1 MHDASA
7 ADPACS
13 AEDDDGESV
22 HGDSDATARE
32 QATLE
37 GQIVEAVDDLAQ
49 RIGGFRPAL
58 AEPAYGPLA
67 FLAQGY
73 RVEPL
78 YVGPSDEWPLR
89 LADDLTA
96 LWRRGR
102 EAEAAADAAAA
113 AVVPEGGHRRV
124 RTTATHRPWAA
135 RRPSFDLGS
144 HPPSAFAR
152 PSPLRQHAPTTTT
165 TRERRRSTGSATS
178 TAILVSSQ
186 SQEAARVSDQDSDG
200 RLTSS
205 AKVRS
210 VVQVLLRAELAVQRD
225 PLLGLLRGSPASEAL
240 WGGSE

>member
-165 TRERRRSTGSATS
+165 
-178 TAILVSSQ
+178 AILVSSQ